1 MDDIQEKEKIYNAA
15 TAAVNTQE
23 EKVSA
28 TAIWAT
34 QTKDA
39 YLQSIVHAAVLSE
52 KIRRKRDSLI
62 KRMVYA
68 IVIAI
73 SLLLLLVNDIIAA
86 LFVAAVLGISWIIKW
101 MNSNEDAVN
110 YNNRRAFFSKY
121 FRGIPEAERLKWKN
135 IPMP

>member
-1 MDDIQEKEKIYNAA
+1 MRDIIPFL
-15 TAAVNTQE
+15 
-23 EKVSA
+23 KVSA

-73 SLLLLLVNDIIAA
+73 NLLLLLVNDIIAA

-121 FRGIPEAERLKWKN
+121 SRGIPEAERLKWKN

>member
-110 YNNRRAFFSKY
+110 YNIRRAFFSKY
-121 FRGIPEAERLKWKN
+121 SRGIPEAERLKWKN

>member
-110 YNNRRAFFSKY
+110 YNIRRA
-121 FRGIPEAERLKWKN
+121 
-135 IPMP
+135 